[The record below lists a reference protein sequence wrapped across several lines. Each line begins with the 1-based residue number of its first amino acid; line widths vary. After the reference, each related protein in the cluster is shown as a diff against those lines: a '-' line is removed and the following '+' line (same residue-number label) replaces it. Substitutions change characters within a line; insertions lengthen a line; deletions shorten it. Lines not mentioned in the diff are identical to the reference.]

1 MKSISKIMVIL
12 TSIIVCSI
20 IMMSCQSKE
29 DIAPT
34 QDNGLNY
41 VFVDYIG
48 PDSCKLYR
56 CAYHEPGHNS
66 AGDVFLTV
74 CKDKPSTVN
83 WSEKHGKSTSYYSND
98 MVTDGTMDSIKR
110 IKVVN
115 KTVRMVPKMV
125 PDTTI
130 TMVRKMVP
138 ETCLVV
144 EFKDTKVK
152 K

>member
-1 MKSISKIMVIL
+1 MKSMKGIL
-12 TSIIVCSI
+12 LVVTLLCTIII
-20 IMMSCQSKE
+20 TGCQSKE

-83 WSEKHGKSTSYYSND
+83 WVEQHGKTTDYYSND
-98 MVTDGTMDSIKR
+98 VVSDKTIDSIKR
-110 IKVVN
+110 MKVVD
-115 KTVRMVPKMV
+115 TV
-125 PDTTI
+125 I
-130 TMVRKMVP
+130 TMVSKMVP
-138 ETCLVV
+138 ETSLVV
-144 EFKDTKVK
+144 KFKDVKVK